1 MNVRLVN
8 QSFLS
13 IFRKNKSNAPGSS
26 WALIAG
32 HVIECF
38 DNSLYGFFA
47 VILAPLFFP
56 SSSYAVQILGSY
68 GAFAAGFLA
77 RPVGAIIFG
86 GVGDKTGRRKPLLYS
101 MGFVGIPTIGIGLLP
116 SYEAIGIMAPILL
129 ILCRLIQGLFMGGEF
144 AGVNIYLLEGQQKK
158 NLGTNTGYLI
168 SSGIFGAILATA
180 IGALMTMDS
189 IPSWGWRVPFLL
201 GGVSAFCVY
210 LFRRKVSETQDFIK
224 ENISQ
229 SMLAS
234 PWKEVFL
241 KHKFVLSVSC
251 LAAGLT
257 IMPLYLATI
266 FGNRL
271 FKEIGFSQ
279 SESMFLNMFGMF
291 LDAIFVIVCGK
302 LADRVGLKR
311 QTILGSIIIMLIAI
325 PAFVLVLPSYIS
337 TLNIYLYIFILASFG
352 CVINGSTFPYI
363 GLLFPIRCRYTG
375 LALSITVGHAL
386 LGGTTPL
393 VASFLTDFMGTRL
406 APAFWLM
413 FIAGITALGVFY
425 TNPLIKEDDKS

>member
-1 MNVRLVN
+1 MNP
-8 QSFLS
+8 
-13 IFRKNKSNAPGSS
+13 FRKKANPDMKGSS
-26 WALIAG
+26 WALMAG

-56 SSSYAVQILGSY
+56 STSHAVQILGSY

-77 RPVGAIIFG
+77 RPLGAIVFG
-86 GVGDKTGRRKPLLYS
+86 GVGDKTGRRRPLLYS

-116 SYEAIGIMAPILL
+116 SYESIGIMAPVLL
-129 ILCRLIQGLFMGGEF
+129 VLCRLIQGLFMGGEF
-144 AGVNIYLLEGQQKK
+144 AGVNIYLLEGHQKK
-158 NLGTNTGYLI
+158 NLGTNTGYLL
-168 SSGIFGAILATA
+168 SSGIFGAILATGL
-180 IGALMTMDS
+180 GALMTMDS

-201 GGVSAFCVY
+201 GGLSAFCVY
-210 LFRRKVSETQDFIK
+210 LFRRKVSETTDFIK
-224 ENISQ
+224 ENVAQ
-229 SMLAS
+229 SIIAS
-234 PWKEVFL
+234 PWKEVL
-241 KHKFVLSVSC
+241 LRHKFVLSVSC
-251 LAAGLT
+251 LATGLT

-279 SESMFLNMFGMF
+279 SESMFLNMFAMF

-302 LADRVGLKR
+302 LADRVGFKK
-311 QTILGSIIIMLIAI
+311 QTILGAIVIMIVAA
-325 PAFVLVLPSYIS
+325 PSFALVLPENIS

-352 CVINGSTFPYI
+352 CVINGSTLPYI

-393 VASFLTDFMGTRL
+393 IASFLTDFMGTRL

-413 FIAGITALGVFY
+413 FIAGLTAIGIFY
-425 TNPLIKEDDKS
+425 TDPLIKKDGKAE

>member
-1 MNVRLVN
+1 MNP
-8 QSFLS
+8 
-13 IFRKNKSNAPGSS
+13 FRRNKSSSS
-26 WALIAG
+26 WALMGG

-38 DNSLYGFFA
+38 DNTLYGFFA

-56 SSSYAVQILGSY
+56 STSYAVQILGSY

-86 GVGDKTGRRKPLLYS
+86 GVGDKTGRRKPLLYT

-116 SYEAIGIMAPILL
+116 SYETIGIMAPILL
-129 ILCRLIQGLFMGGEF
+129 ILCRLLQGLFMGGEF

-158 NLGTNTGYLI
+158 SLGTNTGYLI
-168 SSGIFGAILATA
+168 SSGIFGAILATGF
-180 IGALMTMDS
+180 GAMITMDF
-189 IPSWGWRVPFLL
+189 IPDWGWRVPFLL
-201 GGVSAFCVY
+201 GGLSAFCVY
-210 LFRRKVSETQDFIK
+210 LFRKKVSETQDFIK
-224 ENISQ
+224 ENVSQ

-234 PWKEVFL
+234 PWKEVLL
-241 KHKFVLSVSC
+241 KHKFVLGVSC
-251 LAAGLT
+251 LATGLT

-279 SESMFLNMFGMF
+279 SESMFLNMFAMF
-291 LDAIFVIVCGK
+291 LDAVFVTVCGK
-302 LADRVGLKR
+302 MADRVGFKK
-311 QTILGSIIIMLIAI
+311 QTILGAIVIMVIAL
-325 PAFVLVLPSYIS
+325 PSFVLVLPSNIS
-337 TLNIYLYIFILASFG
+337 TLNIYFYIFILASFG
-352 CVINGSTFPYI
+352 CVINGSAFPYV
-363 GLLFPIRCRYTG
+363 GRLFPIRCRYTG

-393 VASFLTDFMGTRL
+393 IASFLTDFMGTRL

-413 FIAGITALGVFY
+413 FIAGLTAIGIFY
-425 TNPLIKEDDKS
+425 TNPLIQENDKD

>member
-1 MNVRLVN
+1 MNP
-8 QSFLS
+8 FL
-13 IFRKNKSNAPGSS
+13 RNKSSSS
-26 WALIAG
+26 WALMGG

-38 DNSLYGFFA
+38 DNTLYGFFA

-56 SSSYAVQILGSY
+56 STSYAVQILGSY

-86 GVGDKTGRRKPLLYS
+86 GVGDKTGRRKPLLYT

-116 SYEAIGIMAPILL
+116 SYETIGIMAPILL
-129 ILCRLIQGLFMGGEF
+129 ILCRLLQGLFMGGEF

-158 NLGTNTGYLI
+158 SLGTNTGYLI
-168 SSGIFGAILATA
+168 SSGIFGAILATGF
-180 IGALMTMDS
+180 GAMITMDF
-189 IPSWGWRVPFLL
+189 IPDWGWRVPFLL
-201 GGVSAFCVY
+201 GGLSAFCVY
-210 LFRRKVSETQDFIK
+210 LFRKKVSETQDFIK
-224 ENISQ
+224 ENVSQ

-234 PWKEVFL
+234 PWKEVLL
-241 KHKFVLSVSC
+241 KHKFVLGVSC
-251 LAAGLT
+251 LATGLT

-279 SESMFLNMFGMF
+279 SESMFLNMFAMF
-291 LDAIFVIVCGK
+291 LDAVFVTVCGK
-302 LADRVGLKR
+302 MADRVGFKK
-311 QTILGSIIIMLIAI
+311 QTILGAIVIMVIAL
-325 PAFVLVLPSYIS
+325 PSFVLVLPSNIS
-337 TLNIYLYIFILASFG
+337 TLNIYFYIFILASFG
-352 CVINGSTFPYI
+352 CVINGSTFPYV
-363 GLLFPIRCRYTG
+363 GRLFPIRCRYTG

-393 VASFLTDFMGTRL
+393 IASFLTDFMGTRL

-413 FIAGITALGVFY
+413 FIAGLTAIGIFY
-425 TNPLIKEDDKS
+425 TNPLIQENDKD